1 MRISESWLR
10 EWVSPDAHSE
20 DLAHRLT
27 MAGLEVE
34 SVEPAAPEFSGVVVG
49 EVLSVAT
56 HPDADKL
63 RVTSVNIGAQQPLQI
78 VCGASNVAAG
88 MRVPVATVGASLPGG
103 LNITQA
109 KLRGVQSMGM
119 ICSAAE
125 LGLAE
130 SSAGIMALPADAPL
144 GEDCRVYL
152 DLDDS
157 CIDIDLTPDRG
168 DCLSL
173 AGVARDVS
181 AIYGCELRCQE
192 APEVTA
198 TIDEMVE
205 VRLQAPTG
213 CPKYL
218 CRVVRGIDATAQTP
232 LWMRERL
239 RRGGIRPLGVVVDVT
254 NYVLLEMGQPMH
266 GFDLQRVNAG
276 ISVRFAE
283 EGERLELL
291 DGGEAVLD
299 AGTLVI
305 ADSEQVLA
313 IAGIMGGVASGVTPS
328 TTDVLLESAFFEPL
342 AVSGKARLYG
352 LHTESSHRFERGVDP
367 SLQRRAIERATALL
381 LQIAGGSAG
390 RVVEVQADGFSTG
403 RPTIA
408 LRRSRIERL
417 LGVAIDA
424 DFISDSLWRLGMTLV
439 ATEEGWDVT
448 PPSWRFDVAIEADL
462 IEEIGRIY
470 GYENIPQSHGH
481 LPLTMHLPPETAF
494 SLDAALALL
503 LARDYQEV
511 ITYSFISAEMAAHLQ
526 PNGEQIALANPIS
539 ADMAVMRPTL
549 WGGLLETAKHN
560 QSRQQE
566 RLRIVETGLRFI
578 KHNTEIKQ
586 EKCLSGLILGDCF
599 AAQWSQSSRSADF
612 FDLKGDVEAV
622 VALMGCAH
630 EFSFVAA
637 RHPALHPGQSARIE
651 RGGVTVGWLGLLHP
665 TIEKY
670 FDINGKAYLFE
681 LVLNELGVA
690 ALPRFQS
697 ISKFPSIRRDFAIVV
712 DRDIPFATIERLIR
726 DSAPEILQD
735 IRLFDVYSG
744 GNVESG
750 RKSLALSLILQ
761 DKSRTL
767 NDEEVHK
774 ASRGVL
780 EALETNL
787 GATLRES

>member
-10 EWVSPDAHSE
+10 EWVNPNARSD

-27 MAGLEVE
+27 MAGLEVA

-49 EVLSVAT
+49 EVLSVET

-63 RVTSVNIGAQQPLQI
+63 RVTSVDVGAQQPLQI
-78 VCGASNVAAG
+78 VCGASNVVAG
-88 MRVPVATVGASLPGG
+88 MRVPVATVGATLPGG
-103 LNITQA
+103 LKITRA
-109 KLRGVQSMGM
+109 RLRGVQSLGM

-130 SSAGIMALPADAPL
+130 SSAGIMALPTDAPL
-144 GEDCRVYL
+144 GEDFRDYL

-157 CIDIDLTPDRG
+157 CIEIDLTPDRG

-181 AIYGCELRCQE
+181 AIYGCELLSRDV
-192 APEVTA
+192 PEVVA
-198 TIDEMVE
+198 TIDDVVE
-205 VRLQAPTG
+205 VRLQEPAS
-213 CPKYL
+213 CPRYL
-218 CRVVRGIDATAQTP
+218 CRVVRGIDTTAETP

-266 GFDLQRVNAG
+266 GFDLQKIDAG
-276 ISVRFAE
+276 IRVRLAA

-291 DGGEAVLD
+291 DGGEAILD

-305 ADSEQVLA
+305 ADRERVLA
-313 IAGIMGGVASGVTPS
+313 IAGIMGGAASGVTPS
-328 TTDVLLESAFFEPL
+328 TNDVLLESAYFEPL
-342 AVSGKARLYG
+342 AISGKARLYG

-367 SLQRRAIERATALL
+367 SLQRRAIEHATALL

-390 RVVEVQADGFSTG
+390 RVVEMQAEGFSSRRAAIT
-403 RPTIA
+403 
-408 LRRSRIERL
+408 LRRSRVERL
-417 LGVAIDA
+417 LGVVIDA
-424 DFISDSLWRLGMTLV
+424 DFISDSLRRLGMTLV
-439 ATEEGWDVT
+439 ATAEGWDVT

-470 GYENIPQSHGH
+470 GYEQIPQSHGH
-481 LPLTMHLPPETAF
+481 LPLTMHLPPESAF
-494 SLDAALALL
+494 NQDAAVALL

-526 PNGEQIALANPIS
+526 PNGEQIALENPIS

-549 WGGLLETAKHN
+549 WGGLLETAKRN

-566 RLRIVETGLRFI
+566 RIRIVEKGLRFI
-578 KHNTEIKQ
+578 KKDTEIKQ
-586 EKCLSGLILGDCF
+586 EKCFSGLILGDCT
-599 AAQWSQSSRSADF
+599 AAQWGQSSRAADF

-622 VALMGCAH
+622 VALTGCAH
-630 EFSFVAA
+630 EYSFVAA
-637 RHPALHPGQSARIE
+637 RHAALHPGQAARIE
-651 RGGVTVGWLGLLHP
+651 RGGVTVGWLGMLHP
-665 TIEKY
+665 KLEKY
-670 FDINGKAYLFE
+670 FDIKGKAYLFE
-681 LVLNELGVA
+681 LVLEEMEVG
-690 ALPRFQS
+690 ALPRFQP

-712 DRDIPFATIERLIR
+712 DRDVPFDMIKRHIR

-767 NDEEVHK
+767 DDEEVQK

-780 EALETNL
+780 KALETNL